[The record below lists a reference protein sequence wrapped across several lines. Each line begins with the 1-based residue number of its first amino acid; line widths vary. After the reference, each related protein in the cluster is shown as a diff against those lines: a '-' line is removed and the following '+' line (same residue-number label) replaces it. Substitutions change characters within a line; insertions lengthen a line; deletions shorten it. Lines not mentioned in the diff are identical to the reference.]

1 MSAIDA
7 GTDRLRGLLDE
18 HAALELELADPAVHA
33 DQSRARRLGRRYAQL
48 APLVETARAL
58 EQARDDL
65 GTAREL
71 AAEDSSFTAE
81 ATHLEQQI
89 DELTGRLRELLLPKD
104 PDDDKDVIL
113 EIKAGEGGA
122 ESALFAGDLLRM
134 YLRYAERR
142 GWSAEVIDAVDAD
155 LGGYKDVS
163 VAVKSRGVGGAGGP
177 EGIWSRLKF
186 EGGVHR

>member
-1 MSAIDA
+1 MSSTV
-7 GTDRLRGLLDE
+7 GHDRLADLLAE
-18 HAALELELADPAVHA
+18 HASLERELADPAVHA
-33 DQSRARRLGRRYAQL
+33 DQARARRLGRRYAQL

-58 EQARDDL
+58 DEARGDL

-71 AAEDSSFTAE
+71 AAEDASFAAE
-81 ATHLEQQI
+81 ATALESQVE
-89 DELTGRLRELLLPKD
+89 ELTGRLREQLLPKD

-142 GWSAEVIDAVDAD
+142 GWSTEILDAVDAE
-155 LGGYKDVS
+155 LGGYKDVA
-163 VAVKSRGVGGAGGP
+163 VAIKSRPPGATMERGSTPG
-177 EGIWSRLKF
+177 
-186 EGGVHR
+186 